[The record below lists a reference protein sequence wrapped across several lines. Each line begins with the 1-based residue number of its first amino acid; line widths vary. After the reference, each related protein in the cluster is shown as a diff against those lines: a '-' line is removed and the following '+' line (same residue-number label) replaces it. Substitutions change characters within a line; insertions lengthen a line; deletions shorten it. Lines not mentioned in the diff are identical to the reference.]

1 MRTINFKQI
10 EIKGIDGTPKTVD
23 IARDM
28 ANVLYYQTNSIAAVS
43 VALDI
48 YKTGCAE
55 LDAET
60 AAAVKAVVKQNFTA
74 IVQLALNPILEDII
88 NGRADAHTVQDQ

>member
-48 YKTGCAE
+48 YKTGRAE

-74 IVQLALNPILEDII
+74 IVQLALNPMLEDII